1 MAPIPGSAPLLAEV
15 LLVYSSLYLISSF
28 TGCRG
33 TVLLDSI
40 TGLPVIERSR
50 WKMCVKSLAVLPIS
64 FHGTSG
70 LRMNREN
77 TA

>member
-50 WKMCVKSLAVLPIS
+50 WKMCVKSRSPYYLSRFMGLPDC
-64 FHGTSG
+64 G
-70 LRMNREN
+70 
-77 TA
+77 